1 MLAAARRFC
10 EVCLSGRDG
19 GDGVGTEGGEVGV
32 GGGEQQGERRKE
44 AGGRDEE
51 EDGREG
57 KGRKRRKLASVAVDT
72 DSDKQGDEV
81 KESAVGEQDE
91 RIGFVCSLAEMFSG
105 FTRDPHHLAPKPEQ
119 VETQAIKE
127 SGSDQRSLLKGIL
140 G

>member
-1 MLAAARRFC
+1 M
-10 EVCLSGRDG
+10 
-19 GDGVGTEGGEVGV
+19 GTEGGEVGV
-32 GGGEQQGERRKE
+32 GGEEQQGKRRKE
-44 AGGRDEE
+44 AGGRVEE

-57 KGRKRRKLASVAVDT
+57 KGRKRRKLASVAADT
-72 DSDKQGDEV
+72 DSDKQGDGV

-91 RIGFVCSLAEMFSG
+91 RVGFVCSLTELFSG

-127 SGSDQRSLLKGIL
+127 SGSDQRSLLKTIL